1 MLKGI
6 DVSEHQGR
14 IDWEKVKDHIDF
26 AILRVGYGRNNID
39 KQFVRNIKE
48 CNKLG
53 IPVGVYWFSY
63 AYTVEMAKQEAKYVL
78 EAIKTYRV
86 EYPVFAD
93 IEYDTLN
100 YARKN
105 GVNISK
111 RLATDMVKAFC
122 SEIEGANYWT
132 GNYANPDFIDNKFYQ
147 DELKRYSLWLAWY
160 GATENQAKSYSC
172 QMWQHSED
180 GSIPGIGGSSVDMNY
195 DYRDFGEAIR
205 DKGLNH
211 LDGSKPVVKPTTS
224 TSKPKYRL
232 VAQNG
237 KCTITV
243 DKLNIRALP
252 SINSEIVGSYTRG
265 ESFVYDYYVDNEGY
279 RWISWIGASGKR
291 RYMAVRVLSTNKKY
305 GNCV

>member
-14 IDWEKVKDHIDF
+14 IDWKNVKNHIDF
-26 AILRVGYGRNNID
+26 AILRAGYGRNNID
-39 KQFVRNIKE
+39 KQFLRNIKE
-48 CNKLG
+48 CNRLG

-63 AYTVEMAKQEAKYVL
+63 AYTVEMARQEAKYVL
-78 EAIKTYRV
+78 EAIKPYRV

-93 IEYDTLN
+93 IEYDTFN
-100 YARKN
+100 YAEKN
-105 GVNISK
+105 GINISK

-122 SEIEGANYWT
+122 SEIEGAGYWA
-132 GNYANPDFIDNKFYQ
+132 GNYANPDFINNKFYQ
-147 DELKRYSLWLAWY
+147 SELERYSLWLAWY
-160 GATENQAKSYSC
+160 GATENQAKKYGC
-172 QMWQHSED
+172 QMWQYSES
-180 GSIPGIGGSSVDMNY
+180 GSIPGIGTNSVDMNY
-195 DYRDFGEAIR
+195 DYRDFGKAIR

-211 LDGSKPVVKPTTS
+211 LDGSKPVSKPTTS
-224 TSKPKYRL
+224 TFKPKYRL

-265 ESFVYDYYVDNEGY
+265 ESVVYDYYVDNESY

-291 RYMAVRVLSTNKKY
+291 RYMAVRVLSTNKRY
-305 GNCV
+305 GHCV

>member
-14 IDWEKVKDHIDF
+14 INWEKVKNNGIQF
-26 AILRVGYGRNNID
+26 AILRAGYGKNHID
-39 KQFVRNIKE
+39 RQFIRNIKE
-48 CNKLG
+48 CNRLG

-78 EAIKTYRV
+78 EAIKPYRV

-93 IEYDTLN
+93 IEYDTFN
-100 YARKN
+100 YAEKS
-105 GVNISK
+105 GIDISK

-122 SEIEGANYWT
+122 SEIEGAGYWA
-132 GNYANPDFIDNKFYQ
+132 GNYANPDFINNKFYQ

-160 GATENQAKSYSC
+160 GATENQAKKYGC

-195 DYRDFGEAIR
+195 EYRGFREAI
-205 DKGLNH
+205 KKAGLNH
-211 LDGSKPVVKPTTS
+211 LDNSKPV
-224 TSKPKYRL
+224 SKPSKPSLKL
-232 VAQNG
+232 VHQNG
-237 KCTITV
+237 ECTIVV
-243 DKLNIRALP
+243 DKLNIREKP
-252 SINSEIVGSYTRG
+252 STSSDIVGAYYRNEKVT
-265 ESFVYDYYVDNEGY
+265 YDYYVDNEGY

-291 RYMAVRVLSTNKKY
+291 RYMAVRVLSNNKKY

>member
-26 AILRVGYGRNNID
+26 AILRAGYGRNNID

-48 CNKLG
+48 CNRLG

-78 EAIKTYRV
+78 EAINPYKV
-86 EYPVFAD
+86 EYPVFFD
-93 IEYDTLN
+93 LEYGTLN

-122 SEIEGANYWT
+122 NEIEGARYWA
-132 GNYANPDFIDNKFYQ
+132 GNYANPDFINNKFYQ
-147 DELKRYSLWLAWY
+147 SELERYSLWLAWY
-160 GATENQAKSYSC
+160 GATENQAKKYSC
-172 QMWQHSED
+172 QMWQYSES
-180 GSIPGIGGSSVDMNY
+180 GSIPGIGTNSVDMNY
-195 DYRDFGEAIR
+195 EYRGFAKAIKEA
-205 DKGLNH
+205 GLNH
-211 LDGSKPVVKPTTS
+211 LDGSTPVSRPSQSSLK
-224 TSKPKYRL
+224 L
-232 VAQNG
+232 VQQTG
-237 KCTITV
+237 ECTIVV
-243 DKLNIRALP
+243 DKLNIREKP
-252 SINSEIVGSYTRG
+252 STSSNIVGAYYRNEKVT
-265 ESFVYDYYVDNEGY
+265 YDYYVDNEGY

-291 RYMAVRVLSTNKKY
+291 RYMAVRVLSTNKRY
-305 GNCV
+305 GHCV